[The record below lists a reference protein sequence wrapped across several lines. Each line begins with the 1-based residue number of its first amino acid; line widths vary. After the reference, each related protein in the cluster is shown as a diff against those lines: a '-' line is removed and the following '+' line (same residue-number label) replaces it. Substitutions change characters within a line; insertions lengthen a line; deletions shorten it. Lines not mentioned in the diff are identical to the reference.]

1 MKKLYLIILVFIGFT
16 SCEVMD
22 VEPTQSISTNQAI
35 TDKTGVIQALT
46 GCYDALQFN
55 GYYGRNYVIAGDLS
69 SDNGTAT
76 GTIKEYKEIAN
87 NSLLADNAI
96 VEGIWADIYIAINRV
111 NNVIYYLPNIDD
123 LTVAER
129 NDFLGQ
135 AKFLRALHHF
145 NLMRLYGMVPLKDK
159 PSLSVGTE
167 LSTPRFPLNE
177 LYNFIISDLTFAEAN
192 ISNTTKTKASKLA
205 ATSLLSIVYL
215 YKSEWTNAKAKAT
228 EVILNTNLQLSA
240 SYSALFGGSA
250 TNTEAIMYVAYDVQ
264 DKNRLA
270 EYFLPTLL
278 GGRKEVSPS
287 ASLISAFDTAD
298 ARKAA
303 TIAGSLPDAYVKKY
317 LDISTG
323 TDKVYIL
330 RLAEMFL
337 IRAEAECNL
346 NGNITDIQ
354 ADINKIRNRAGLA
367 NTNAVSIAD
376 LKTEVEI
383 QRRLEFAFEGHRWFD
398 LVRTNRAMNFKP
410 TVTQACQM
418 LFPIPLSEIQTNDKI
433 GPQNQNPC
441 Y

>member
-1 MKKLYLIILVFIGFT
+1 MKNLYIIILVFIGFT

-35 TDKTGVIQALT
+35 TNKAGVIQALT
-46 GCYDALQFN
+46 GSYDALQFN
-55 GYYGRNYVIAGDLS
+55 GYYGRNYVIIGDLS

-96 VEGIWADIYIAINRV
+96 VDGIWGDIYIAINRV
-111 NNVIYYLPNIDD
+111 NNVIYYLPNIKD
-123 LTVAER
+123 LSDAER
-129 NDFLGQ
+129 NDYLGQ

-145 NLMRLYGMVPLKDK
+145 NLLRLYGMVPLKDK
-159 PSLSVGTE
+159 PSLSVGAE
-167 LSTPRFPLNE
+167 LSTPRFPINE
-177 LYNFIISDLTFAEAN
+177 LYNFIINDLIFAEAN

-205 ATSLLSIVYL
+205 ATSLLSRVYL
-215 YKSEWTNAKAKAT
+215 YKSDWTNAKAKAT
-228 EVILNTNLQLSA
+228 EVIGNTSLQLLTT
-240 SYSALFGGSA
+240 YSSLFGGSA
-250 TNTEAIMYVAYDVQ
+250 TNNEAIMYVAFDAQ

-270 EYFLPTLL
+270 EYFLPTSL

-287 ASLISAFDTAD
+287 ASFVAAFDTAD
-298 ARKAA
+298 TRKAV
-303 TIAGSLPDAYVKKY
+303 TINGNLPDAYTKKY
-317 LDISTG
+317 MDISTG

-330 RLAEMFL
+330 RLAELFL

-346 NGNITDIQ
+346 NGNVADIQ
-354 ADINKIRNRAGLA
+354 SDINKIRNRAGLT
-367 NTNAVSIAD
+367 NTTAATIAD
-376 LKTEVEI
+376 LKTEIET
-383 QRRLEFAFEGHRWFD
+383 QLRLEFAFEGHRWFD
-398 LVRTNRAMNFKP
+398 LVRTNRVMNFKP

-418 LFPIPLSEIQTNDKI
+418 LFPIPLREIQTNDKI